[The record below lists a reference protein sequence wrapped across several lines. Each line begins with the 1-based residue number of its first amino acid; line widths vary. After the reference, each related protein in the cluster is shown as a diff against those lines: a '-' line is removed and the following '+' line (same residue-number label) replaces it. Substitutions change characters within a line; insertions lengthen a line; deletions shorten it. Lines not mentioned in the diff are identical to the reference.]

1 MTPKPKSTSLLK
13 VLNNLMLQ
21 KVPAYANK
29 IYYSLGFLSMTSFFI
44 LLLSGLVLVLFG
56 PAWWLTSP
64 SGIYFRSIHLWA
76 TQAFILF
83 IFLHL
88 LIVFLTS
95 GYKPPRRLTWVI
107 GAFMLFFVLM
117 EAEFGYGLRG
127 DFSSQWRVLQASDLY
142 NGSGLGR
149 WVNNLNYGQIYGIH
163 IIFIP
168 LGILVLLFLHYLLV
182 KILGIAK
189 PHKPEVKYRVVQ
201 ANHKVLFLRG
211 AILATVIIIL
221 AKIFPSPFILPTT
234 IADVAKSDPSL
245 VAVTLVKELA
255 HTSDT
260 ATYSDNID
268 PYTYDTAQVYVIQPY
283 QQLLQ
288 AQTSADSLAM
298 FNIQDK
304 ITQQTELQSA
314 ADYFSNNGQTNPQD
328 QNPAIAVASALAN
341 MAKGGLYE
349 AALQKE
355 VSQGD
360 NRTFITRFLAD
371 TGVMD
376 AKAQDLKMTTDQ
388 YGMLREEK
396 GVLPPGAWWLAPLGV
411 LDHTILANDP
421 NQDRDGAEILGLMVL
436 LLIAFPY
443 IPYLNRLP
451 EKIGLDKF
459 IWKEAI
465 KK

>member
-1 MTPKPKSTSLLK
+1 
-13 VLNNLMLQ
+13 MLQ

-64 SGIYFRSIHLWA
+64 SGIYFRSVHLWA

-88 LIVFLTS
+88 LIIFLTS

-149 WVNNLNYGQIYGIH
+149 LVNNLNYGQIYGIH

-234 IADVAKSDPSL
+234 IADIAKSDSSL
-245 VAVTLVKELA
+245 VAATLVKELA

-288 AQTSADSLAM
+288 AQTFADSLAM

-328 QNPAIAVASALAN
+328 QNPAIAVASSLAN

-371 TGVMD
+371 TGIMD

-443 IPYLNRLP
+443 IPYLSRLP